1 MDKILITGGAGYI
14 GSQLSTLLVLKKF
27 KVTVVDKLVYS
38 SNSINHLFKYDNFEF
53 IKCDARNLNQ
63 YIKKI
68 KSSDYIFPLA
78 GLVGAPLCDK
88 NKKLSSELNHLL
100 IKKTSK
106 ILSKNQRLIYPNTN
120 SGYGIGYK
128 NKFCDENSPL
138 NPISHYGK
146 TKVEAEKD
154 VMDRVNSIS
163 FRLAT
168 VFGYSYRMRTDL
180 LVNFYVFEAVKNKKL
195 KVFDPYFRRNFI
207 HISDICKAFLF
218 SMENFKSMKSDIYNL
233 GLSSANINKLKL
245 CNLIKKR
252 IPKLKIEIIKNKTDK
267 DKRDYIVSNKKI
279 ENKGFKA
286 SFSLQKGIDEL
297 VNVYENS
304 KLYIN
309 NNY

>member
-1 MDKILITGGAGYI
+1 MHH
-14 GSQLSTLLVLKKF
+14 
-27 KVTVVDKLVYS
+27 KL
-38 SNSINHLFKYDNFEF
+38 NK
-53 IKCDARNLNQ
+53 
-63 YIKKI
+63 YIKQI

-100 IKKTSK
+100 VKKTSK

-120 SGYGIGYK
+120 SGYGVGYK

-154 VMDRVNSIS
+154 VMNRVNSIS

-180 LVNFYVFEAVKNKKL
+180 LVNFYVFEAVKKKRL

-218 SMENFKSMKSDIYNL
+218 SMENFKIMRSDIYNL

-304 KLYIN
+304 KLFIN

>member
-14 GSQLSTLLVLKKF
+14 GSQLSTLLVSKKF
-27 KVTVVDKLVYS
+27 KVTVVDNLIYS

-53 IKCDARNLNQ
+53 IKCDARNLNK
-63 YIKKI
+63 YIKQI

-100 IKKTSK
+100 VKKTSK

-120 SGYGIGYK
+120 SGYGVGYK

-154 VMDRVNSIS
+154 VMNRVNSIS

-180 LVNFYVFEAVKNKKL
+180 LVNFYVFEAVKKKRL

-218 SMENFKSMKSDIYNL
+218 SMENFKIMRSDIYNL

-304 KLYIN
+304 KLFIN

>member
-68 KSSDYIFPLA
+68 KSNYYSFPLA

>member
-1 MDKILITGGAGYI
+1 M
-14 GSQLSTLLVLKKF
+14 VLKKF